1 MTSTVWLEMMW
12 TDRRLVWDPQEFG
25 GMDTI
30 RINAKN
36 VRKMFEKCA
45 SVSYN
50 FLCFLALDPRY
61 YYL

>member
-1 MTSTVWLEMMW
+1 MMW

>member
-1 MTSTVWLEMMW
+1 MMW

-36 VRKMFEKCA
+36 VRKMFEKNVLLYLTI
-45 SVSYN
+45 SFVS
-50 FLCFLALDPRY
+50 
-61 YYL
+61 